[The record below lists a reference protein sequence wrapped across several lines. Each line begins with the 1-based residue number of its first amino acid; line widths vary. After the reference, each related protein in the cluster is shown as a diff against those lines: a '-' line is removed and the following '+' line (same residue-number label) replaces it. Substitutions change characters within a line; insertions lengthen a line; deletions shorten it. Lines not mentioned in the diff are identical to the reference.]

1 MIKKFIHFSNRLIWL
16 GISMK
21 SGRNSLV
28 KAGLSIVLCS
38 WLVYTVYWFFKV
50 SGWVAQAYTYTF
62 LIDFILEAAGTLGL
76 IFRIGAVTA
85 ATLATVSFLKGKDV
99 SRVVKLV
106 GFAVVLEAFYF
117 LCFIPS
123 AVFGFQTG
131 FGSSG
136 GHTLISGQS
145 GGLWFI
151 IETGIPTLVESIIM
165 PTSLFKLRSKLSPAL
180 RLQKGAVKWAC
191 VAGVSYLI
199 VFWLTYFTQW
209 IATIIQPESY
219 AFSYPG
225 YGMEYILDNPV
236 NMVTFLLTS
245 VGLLLLI
252 VFFLWSTLPTMRN
265 PAAGLNLRKVGVTL
279 TLLGGYFITI
289 ITLFRIFGPVGGP
302 SVWIEFF
309 MYSNA
314 DLWCVVLPALGIPMI
329 LAKKLA

>member
-1 MIKKFIHFSNRLIWL
+1 MIKKFIHFSNRQILL

-21 SGRNSLV
+21 SGRNFLV
-28 KAGLSIVLCS
+28 KAGLSIALCS

-50 SGWVAQAYTYTF
+50 ISWVPQAFTYPF
-62 LIDFILEAAGTLGL
+62 LIDTLLESAGTLGL
-76 IFRIGAVTA
+76 SLRIGVVLA
-85 ATLATVSFLKGKDV
+85 AILAMVNFLKGKEV

-106 GFAVVLEAFYF
+106 GFAVVLEALYF

-123 AVFGFQTG
+123 AVFGFQAG
-131 FGSSG
+131 FGPSG

-145 GGLWFI
+145 GGLWFL

-165 PTSLFKLRSKLSPAL
+165 PISLFKLRSKLIPASG
-180 RLQKGAVKWAC
+180 LQKGAVKWAC

-219 AFSYPG
+219 ASSYPG
-225 YGMEYILDNPV
+225 YGIKYILDNPV
-236 NMVTFLLTS
+236 NTVTFLLTS

-252 VFFLWSTLPTMRN
+252 VFFLWSTLPTMLN
-265 PAAGLNLRKVGVTL
+265 PAAGLNLRRVGITL

-289 ITLFRIFGPVGGP
+289 ITLFKIFGPMGG
-302 SVWIEFF
+302 SSIWIEFF
-309 MYSNA
+309 MNSNA
-314 DLWCVVLPALGIPMI
+314 DLWCIVLPALGIPMI
-329 LAKKLA
+329 LAKKT